1 MPDSKVFYDTNVFL
15 YLLSSNIEKA
25 DQAESILKSGG
36 IISVQVLNELVN
48 VARRKLSLPWE
59 EINEFLELIRSLCS
73 TEPLTL
79 ETHSKGMYIAEH
91 YGFSVYDSM
100 IVAAAL
106 LSGCQV
112 LYTEDMQDGQRIDDQ
127 LQISNP
133 FSNKKG
139 V

>member
-1 MPDSKVFYDTNVFL
+1 MPETKAFFDTNVFL

-25 DQAESILKSGG
+25 DQAESILQSGG

-48 VARRKLSLPWE
+48 VARRKLALPWE
-59 EINEFLELIRSLCS
+59 DINEFLELIRSLCL

-79 ETHSKGMYIAEH
+79 ETHSTGVYIAER

-106 LSGCQV
+106 IAGCQV
-112 LYTEDMQDGQRIDDQ
+112 LYSEDMQDGQRIDDQ

-133 FSNKKG
+133 FSK
-139 V
+139 